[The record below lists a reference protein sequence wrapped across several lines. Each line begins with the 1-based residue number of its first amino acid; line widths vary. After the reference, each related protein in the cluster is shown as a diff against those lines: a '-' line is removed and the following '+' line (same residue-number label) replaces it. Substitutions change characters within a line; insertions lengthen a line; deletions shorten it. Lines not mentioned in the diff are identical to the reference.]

1 MATGSVSLGPG
12 RPRKLLNREDLEYLR
27 NDVGLSWEKSAAL
40 LGISAKTLQRR
51 AKEWNIQKYSHISD
65 AQLDEIVSDI
75 LQNFP
80 SSGQTLI
87 HGHLQARKVCYHA

>member
-1 MATGSVSLGPG
+1 MAAGSVPLGPG
-12 RPRKLLNREDLEYLR
+12 RPRKSLNKEDLEYLR
-27 NDVGLSWEKSAAL
+27 NDVGLSWEKAAAL

-51 AKEWNIQKYSHISD
+51 AREWSIQKYSHISD

-87 HGHLQARKVCYHA
+87 SGHLQARKVCYHA